1 MMLTL
6 DKARTLFKGS
16 DTVFCITAEKDGRWD
31 FVAIE
36 VDGDSKVVNSN
47 REDALRRMK
56 SLASVLPEYKLK
68 VCGFSLGGFIEACE
82 VLKEHEC
89 EIGINAR
96 RRISSGM
103 IAVVGKGGK
112 VHESDK
118 L

>member
-16 DTVFCITAEKDGRWD
+16 DTVYCITAEKDGRWD

-36 VDGDSKVVNSN
+36 VNGDLKVVNVN

-56 SLASVLPEYKLK
+56 SLATVLPDYRLK
-68 VCGFSLGGFIEACE
+68 VCGFSLGGFIEASE
-82 VLKEHEC
+82 MLKEHEC
-89 EIGINAR
+89 EVGIDAR
-96 RRISSGM
+96 RRISSGAF
-103 IAVVGKGGK
+103 AVVGKGGK
-112 VHESDK
+112 VHEPDK

>member
-6 DKARTLFKGS
+6 DKAKTLFKGA
-16 DTVFCITAEKDGRWD
+16 DTVYCITAERDGRWD
-31 FVAIE
+31 FVTIE
-36 VDGDSKVVNSN
+36 VDGDPKVVNSN

-56 SLASVLPEYKLK
+56 SLAIVLPEYKLK

-89 EIGINAR
+89 EVGIDAR
-96 RRISSGM
+96 RRLPSGSF
-103 IAVVGKGGK
+103 AVVGKGGR
-112 VHESDK
+112 VHEPDK

>member
-16 DTVFCITAEKDGRWD
+16 DTVYCITAEKDGRWD

-36 VDGDSKVVNSN
+36 VNGDLKVVNVN

-56 SLASVLPEYKLK
+56 SLATVLPDYRLK
-68 VCGFSLGGFIEACE
+68 VCGFSLGGFIEASE
-82 VLKEHEC
+82 MLKEHEC
-89 EIGINAR
+89 EVGIDAR
-96 RRISSGM
+96 RRIPSGAF
-103 IAVVGKGGK
+103 AVVGKGGK
-112 VHESDK
+112 VHEPDK